1 MDKIFDENLQQN
13 THQLLMPIV
22 NILKRSEDLKLFNS
36 ILKLCSDHKLGE
48 LVLPLSST
56 ASSWKDEQARNLAL
70 EALTVSFPELDDKL
84 TPPASSVAIAVQIET

>member
-1 MDKIFDENLQQN
+1 MDKMFDENLQQN

-36 ILKLCSDHKLGE
+36 ILKLCSDHKLSE

-70 EALTVSFPELDDKL
+70 EALIVSFPELDDKL
-84 TPPASSVAIAVQIET
+84 TPPANSVPIAVQIET

>member
-1 MDKIFDENLQQN
+1 MDKIFDENLEQN

-84 TPPASSVAIAVQIET
+84 IPPANSVEIAVQIET